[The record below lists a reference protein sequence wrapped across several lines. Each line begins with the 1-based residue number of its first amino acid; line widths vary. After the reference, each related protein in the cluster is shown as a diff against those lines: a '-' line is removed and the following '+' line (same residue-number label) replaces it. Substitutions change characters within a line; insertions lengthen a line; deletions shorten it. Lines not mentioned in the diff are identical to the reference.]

1 MTTVLLLVLGT
12 GLVIAV
18 TTLVRQR
25 AQVAQLL
32 AEALEA
38 RGRIRSLERDAAV
51 FRRESHVL
59 REEHL
64 FLSRFLHELP
74 HLTRELHTGLSERRI
89 PRVLLNIVKR
99 SLEPAQALVLLR
111 HHRAASD
118 GSRPVQLVVAAVEPP
133 VSLVKVG
140 TEVFAGEGEL
150 GFVADVQRVMS
161 RQDFEG
167 LTSVTRQKLQ
177 QASLPEFEADLV
189 APMVFDEETVGLIA
203 LSQPR
208 QTSSEAKAIVRLVAQ
223 IGALALH
230 NAAAYIEMKVTAD
243 MDGLTRVFNK
253 RHMTNTLSEHVY
265 QTQQQVSSLAIFLF
279 DIDNFKNYNDVH
291 GHVAGDKLLQ
301 MLAALV
307 KENVRKDDIFG
318 RFGGEEFLLI
328 LPNTNA
334 ARALGVAEKV
344 RAIIAAHPFPHAPD
358 QPLGCVSVSG
368 GIAECPNDARDST
381 RLLAAADKALYA
393 AKRQG
398 RNRVL
403 AVATRYLSAG
413 EADSV
418 VDRDFVTGERTPSD

>member
-1 MTTVLLLVLGT
+1 
-12 GLVIAV
+12 
-18 TTLVRQR
+18 
-25 AQVAQLL
+25 
-32 AEALEA
+32 
-38 RGRIRSLERDAAV
+38 
-51 FRRESHVL
+51 
-59 REEHL
+59 
-64 FLSRFLHELP
+64 
-74 HLTRELHTGLSERRI
+74 
-89 PRVLLNIVKR
+89 
-99 SLEPAQALVLLR
+99 
-111 HHRAASD
+111 
-118 GSRPVQLVVAAVEPP
+118 
-133 VSLVKVG
+133 
-140 TEVFAGEGEL
+140 
-150 GFVADVQRVMS
+150 
-161 RQDFEG
+161 
-167 LTSVTRQKLQ
+167 
-177 QASLPEFEADLV
+177 
-189 APMVFDEETVGLIA
+189 MVFDEETVGLIA

-265 QTQQQVSSLAIFLF
+265 QAQQQVSSLAVFLF

-307 KENVRKDDIFG
+307 KESVRKDDIFG

-334 ARALGVAEKV
+334 AQALGVAEKV
-344 RAIIAAHPFPHAPD
+344 RAMIAGHPFPHASR
-358 QPLGCVSVSG
+358 QPLGCVSISG
-368 GIAECPNDARDST
+368 GIAECPNDAREST

-393 AKRQG
+393 AKGQG